1 MLTAEIERKAFAGR
15 VAIAGLRFGLAAGEI
30 LAICGPSGCGKS
42 TLLRL
47 VAGLDADFD
56 GALRWTG
63 ATPRLGMAFQEP
75 RLLPWRT
82 VRDNLALAN
91 AVPRNAAEMLD
102 LLGLADAA
110 DVLAGRLSL
119 GMARR
124 VALARAL
131 AVEPDLLLL
140 DEPFASLDAAA
151 VGAARGLLLRAWTA
165 RPCAVLLVTHDLAD
179 AAALADRVLLLSPG
193 PARVVADVTVPPS
206 IRRAGG
212 AAAAELA
219 AQLADY
225 FSVER

>member
-63 ATPRLGMAFQEP
+63 AAPRLGMAFQEP

-91 AVPRNAAEMLD
+91 AAPQHAAEMLD

-151 VGAARGLLLRAWTA
+151 VGVARGLLLRAWTA
-165 RPCAVLLVTHDLAD
+165 RPCAALLVTHDLAD

-193 PARVVADVTVPPS
+193 PARVVAEITVPPP

-212 AAAAELA
+212 VAAAELA